1 MSSHPGAARRREREG
16 RCVISQRIA
25 IVTGASR
32 GIGRAIAELLAAR
45 GCRVVLVA
53 RSEAGLAEVRDSIAA
68 AGGSAEVCPCDIG
81 DGAAL
86 AQVIDST
93 AEKAGQLDILVNNAG
108 ITRDGL
114 LLRMRDEDFD
124 DVIRVNLRSAFI
136 ACRAAVRPMMR
147 GRFGRIIN
155 IGSVTGL
162 MGNAGQAN
170 YAAAKAGLIGL
181 TKTVAREF
189 GSKGITANVVAPG
202 FVETDMTEALPAQLR
217 EEAVKHIPV
226 RRFGRPEEIAH
237 AVAFLA
243 SDEAAYI
250 TGQVL
255 VVDGGLLDG

>member
-1 MSSHPGAARRREREG
+1 MSAHPGAVRHRAREG

-32 GIGRAIAELLAAR
+32 GIGRAIAERLAAR
-45 GCRVVLVA
+45 GCHVVLVA

-93 AEKAGQLDILVNNAG
+93 AERAGQLDILVNNAG

-155 IGSVTGL
+155 IGSVTGI

-202 FVETDMTEALPAQLR
+202 FVETDMTEALPAPLR